1 MNIGTHFHYNSYI
14 VFVST
19 HTKIGT
25 PHKKALVT
33 VQMEVNLLIELFSN
47 VQFSPVSISNYK
59 QAGTNTGCKPK
70 LGKAS

>member
-25 PHKKALVT
+25 PHKKALVK
-33 VQMEVNLLIELFSN
+33 VEIEVNLLVELFSN
-47 VQFSPVSISNYK
+47 VQFSPVSIIVS
-59 QAGTNTGCKPK
+59 K
-70 LGKAS
+70 LVPTQGASQN

>member
-19 HTKIGT
+19 HTQIGT

-33 VQMEVNLLIELFSN
+33 VEMEVNLLIELFSN
-47 VQFSPVSISNYK
+47 VQFSPVSIIVS
-59 QAGTNTGCKPK
+59 K
-70 LGKAS
+70 LVPTQGASQN